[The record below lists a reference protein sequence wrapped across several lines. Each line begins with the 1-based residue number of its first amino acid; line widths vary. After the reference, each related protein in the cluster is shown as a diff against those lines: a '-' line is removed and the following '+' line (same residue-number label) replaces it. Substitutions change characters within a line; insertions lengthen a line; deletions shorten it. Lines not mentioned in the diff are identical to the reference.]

1 MRPVAQ
7 DPKSGNLPIAIAAV
21 AMAICCLGTVFIISG
36 GSGMLAWLGGF
47 DPFTAVAMAAV
58 VAIAVFYVRRR
69 RLGANTKQE
78 PEIQQS
84 QTFEEDP

>member
-1 MRPVAQ
+1 MAQ

-21 AMAICCLGTVFIISG
+21 AMAVCCLGTVFIVSG

-47 DPFTAVAMAAV
+47 DPFTAVAMAVV

-69 RLGANTKQE
+69 RRLRATTKE
-78 PEIQQS
+78 DPEIQQS
-84 QTFEEDP
+84 ETFEEDP